1 MSVDYRA
8 WLDGARAQLE
18 ELQRQKDQL
27 KEQQAEL
34 LRQDKEI
41 DRQISGMAQTVSG
54 LASLVPDPP
63 PDCSLMSI
71 LGLIGKTIVEIGLTA
86 RIRTI
91 LQAADPQDL
100 SAIEIRSELETTGL
114 YLGDYANALSAIY
127 TTLRRLV
134 EAGELDEIQSPSGKR
149 FRWKHRTAAEDP
161 RLLLSAAGTESRLAP
176 TKRRRRIAS
185 LATRSSTPT
194 LLSTE

>member
-1 MSVDYRA
+1 M
-8 WLDGARAQLE
+8 E

-34 LRQDKEI
+34 LRQEKEI

-54 LASLVPDPP
+54 LASLVPDSP

-114 YLGDYANALSAIY
+114 CLGDYANALSAIY

-134 EAGELDEIQSPSGKR
+134 EARELDEIQSPSGKR

-161 RLLLSAAGTESRLAP
+161 RLLSAAGTESRLAP
-176 TKRRRRIAS
+176 TKRRSRIAS
-185 LATRSSTPT
+185 LAIRSSTPT